1 MTYEVIKS
9 LTVLAWRNQV
19 NKQEMAWLLTKG
31 VNMNRTSPE
40 TLKMVLQIAQM
51 YLEKN
56 RATMIGDDLALY
68 SIMLTLVEAVAYLME
83 KDGLER
89 SD

>member
-1 MTYEVIKS
+1 M
-9 LTVLAWRNQV
+9 

>member
-1 MTYEVIKS
+1 
-9 LTVLAWRNQV
+9 V

>member
-1 MTYEVIKS
+1 

>member
-1 MTYEVIKS
+1 M
-9 LTVLAWRNQV
+9 TVLAWRNQV